1 MAELPEL
8 RRYLERVLD
17 RGDLTEREAGETLRA
32 LTDPAFP
39 PPLAGA
45 LLAALRAKGV
55 TADELRGFAQAM
67 RELARRP
74 QVDPALQARAIDIV
88 GTGGDASGSVNL
100 STGTSLLVAACGLP
114 VIKHGNRSISS
125 RSGSADVLEQLGLT
139 LPLDE
144 ARAGACLAAT
154 GFTFL
159 FAPHYHP
166 AMKAIGPVRQALGI
180 RTLFNVLGPLTNP
193 AAPPYM
199 LVGAYSEPMAE
210 LMAGALAGLPGVRRA
225 FVVHGAAGWDEP
237 TPIGPFTLFEVQ
249 GGAGE
254 GDAGKGAA
262 VTAGTV
268 RRSVRTPADYGL
280 ATCTARDLA
289 GGDAAANA
297 AALRAVLEGRDRG
310 AHCDAL
316 CMGASLALEVAG
328 VAATPVEGLAR
339 AAAAIDDGRAA
350 GVLRT
355 IAAFGAA
362 GTASGAGGPA

>member
-8 RRYLERVLD
+8 RRLLERVLD
-17 RGDLTEREAGETLRA
+17 RGDLSEHEAGETLRA

-55 TADELRGFAQAM
+55 TADELRGFARAM

-74 QVDPALQARAIDIV
+74 AVDPALQARAIDIV
-88 GTGGDASGSVNL
+88 GTGGDASGSVNI

-125 RSGSADVLEQLGLT
+125 RSGSADVLEQLGLP

-166 AMKAIGPVRQALGI
+166 AMKAIGPVRQALGV

-225 FVVHGAAGWDEP
+225 FVVHGAGGWDEP

-249 GGAGE
+249 G
-254 GDAGKGAA
+254 
-262 VTAGTV
+262 GTV

-280 ATCTARDLA
+280 ATCTAEDLA
-289 GGDAAANA
+289 GGDAGANA
-297 AALRAVLEGRDRG
+297 AAMRAVLEGRDRG
-310 AHCDAL
+310 PHRDAL
-316 CMGASLALEVAG
+316 CLGASLALEAAG
-328 VAATPVEGLAR
+328 VASSPADGLAR

-350 GVLRT
+350 GVLRA
-355 IAAFGAA
+355 IAAFGTAPD
-362 GTASGAGGPA
+362 GTATRAPS